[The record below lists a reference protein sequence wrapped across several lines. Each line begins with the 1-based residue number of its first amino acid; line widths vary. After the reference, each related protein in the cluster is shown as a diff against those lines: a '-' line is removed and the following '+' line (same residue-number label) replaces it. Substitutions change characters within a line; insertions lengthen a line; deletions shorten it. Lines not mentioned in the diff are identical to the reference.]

1 MAKKYKVTI
10 LGAGQLNGAFSI
22 NETFITENFKLAHS
36 FVGGNR
42 KEVLKKWA
50 KNKFPGI
57 KIDKTLSLTANVK
70 TIEEEN
76 DSPWWKLW

>member
-42 KEVLKKWA
+42 KEVLKNWA

-76 DSPWWKLW
+76 ESPWWKLW

>member
-36 FVGGNR
+36 FVGRNR
-42 KEVLKKWA
+42 KEVLKNWA